1 MIYFSDSLLASVI
14 DPASSDL
21 NAPLFG
27 YRSLVTPTGVA
38 SGNAAAGYPITN
50 VANVSTASFWR
61 ASDTTQQYI
70 TVTISPADTVNY
82 VGIARH
88 NFATGGVAVSIET
101 QEGLGDPWVEV
112 IEPSI
117 PANNNALIF
126 RFTAQTAY
134 GVRIKLGAGTV
145 APEAAVVYVGQV
157 LSSSQRIYVGHSP
170 IVLNRQ
176 VEVVSGLSESGNY
189 LGRIVTGSSLSTGV
203 SLTHLEPDW
212 YRANFDPF
220 VKAAETV
227 PFFFAWRPVSYPDE
241 VAFAWLTNN
250 PQPSNM
256 LPNGMMQVSLEMSGV
271 AA

>member
-1 MIYFSDSLLASVI
+1 MIYFSDGLLASVI
-14 DPASSDL
+14 DPAASDL

-27 YRSLVTPTGVA
+27 YRSLVTPA
-38 SGNAAAGYPITN
+38 SVTSDTAAAGYPVTN

-61 ASDTTQQYI
+61 ADDTTEQYI
-70 TVTISPADTVNY
+70 NVGISPAETVDY

-88 NFATGGVAVSIET
+88 NFSTAGVAVSIET
-101 QEGLGDPWVEV
+101 QEGSGDPWVEV

-126 RFTAQTAY
+126 RFESQTAF

-145 APEAAVVYVGQV
+145 AAEIAVVYVGQI
-157 LSSSQRIYVGHSP
+157 LTSSQRIYVGHSP
-170 IVLNRQ
+170 ITLNRQ

-189 LGRIVTGSSLSTGV
+189 LGRIVTGSSLSTSV

-212 YRANFDPF
+212 YRTNFDPF
-220 VKAAETV
+220 VLAAQTV
-227 PFFFAWRPVSYPDE
+227 PFFFAWRPFSYPDE
-241 VAFAWLTNN
+241 VAFAWLTNE

-256 LPNGMMQVSLEMSGV
+256 LPNGMMQVSLDMSG
-271 AA
+271 AAV